1 MATKHREHDAAE
13 RLKQEAAA
21 VSTLRDH
28 LQAMGHAPEADDLLD
43 ISIESETDFK
53 EVLVSFLDAE
63 ANATALAAAIGD
75 RIEGLRERKAR
86 IERRSEYLRTLI
98 QTAVE
103 IAGGDE
109 VETPVATVG
118 LKHKPPKA
126 IITEEAD
133 IPAAYWKPQPP
144 KIDQAGL
151 TKAIRARVKA
161 LDAAAKIADPEA
173 RKVAQEEAAKAFP
186 EIPGVTAS
194 NPQVSIAIRRR

>member
-1 MATKHREHDAAE
+1 MKHREHDAAE

-28 LQAMGHAPEADDLLD
+28 LQAMASADELDGMLD

-63 ANATALAAAIGD
+63 ANAAALAAAIGD

-103 IAGGDE
+103 IAGSDE

-118 LKHKPPKA
+118 LTRLPPKA
-126 IITEEAD
+126 IIVEEGD
-133 IPAAYWKPQPP
+133 IPAQYWKPQPP
-144 KIDQAGL
+144 KVDQAAL
-151 TKAIRARVKA
+151 TKAIRERAR
-161 LDAAAKIADPEA
+161 LLNAAERIVDPEA
-173 RKVAQEEAAKAFP
+173 RKLALEQTQKNFP

-194 NPQVSIAIRRR
+194 NPVTTLTIRRR